1 MLRILILSNP
11 LTWVCSCRTHLK
23 IQPDMKQE
31 TGIWVCSLKHYL
43 RLHIVKNEVIGQQL
57 WMSL

>member
-11 LTWVCSCRTHLK
+11 LTWVYCYRIHLK

-31 TGIWVCSLKHYL
+31 TGIWVCSLKLYL
-43 RLHIVKNEVIGQQL
+43 QLHIVKNEVLGQQF